1 MDRRTEQT
9 EVFLFF
15 VFLNDRVLFDD
26 SLFCNRG
33 KVNGQRP
40 RLRAEIN
47 IDNARRDFGLL
58 WCKGDNLIRPL
69 QNSLRGFC

>member
-9 EVFLFF
+9 EEIFFILFF
-15 VFLNDRVLFDD
+15 NDRVLFDY

-47 IDNARRDFGLL
+47 IGNARRDFGLL
-58 WCKGDNLIRPL
+58 WCKGDNLI
-69 QNSLRGFC
+69 